1 MRCFNL
7 LTADEAGFVLSSE
20 LVLLGTLG
28 VIGATVGLSA
38 AARSVNEEL
47 TELAFAFRSLD
58 QSYHVEGTRSCRA
71 WTAGSEFIQQDKE
84 ESIAELCA
92 SIEADEEIL
101 EQQLLDTERRLDELR
116 RERDRELNERKSPD
130 APKGPKKSADGEKP
144 RKKSKGEK
152 KPRNEA

>member
-1 MRCFNL
+1 MASQQRPTWLDLAHKKLDAAVFAAYGWASD
-7 LTADEAGFVLSSE
+7 LT
-20 LVLLGTLG
+20 
-28 VIGATVGLSA
+28 
-38 AARSVNEEL
+38 
-47 TELAFAFRSLD
+47 
-58 QSYHVEGTRSCRA
+58 
-71 WTAGSEFIQQDKE
+71 
-84 ESIAELCA
+84 
-92 SIEADEEIL
+92 DEEIL